1 MFAFFTALVL
11 FANLKFVAV
20 FCAKNAWVVRPKF
33 LPYLNALNFKYF
45 LAIISQICLK
55 IS

>member
-1 MFAFFTALVL
+1 MFAFYRTRPFC
-11 FANLKFVAV
+11 KFKIRSR